1 MDARSSRVQ
10 HVIMIGDETIR
21 PGRRGGGWDFV
32 KVGIGFHQYDKDPCI
47 FLLVVVGS
55 FRQERLIR

>member
-1 MDARSSRVQ
+1 
-10 HVIMIGDETIR
+10 MIGDETIR